1 MTRGM
6 ERPSAVAPT
15 PVLSGME
22 RPAVVTPAP
31 AAATPATRTT
41 HGPPP
46 WHPHRPPHPP

>member
-1 MTRGM
+1 MARGM

-31 AAATPATRTT
+31 PAARTARARARTARRIRHTRGKT
-41 HGPPP
+41 
-46 WHPHRPPHPP
+46 